1 MRFEWN
7 LSGTAEEFIDSIAG
21 DLIDFE
27 EGCLLDNYLVGT
39 DGFSLGDSVLD
50 VRSGS
55 LGLFKT
61 RHDFPSGIVMIRER
75 YLTPNSSGYR
85 AIFSDEDGMYN
96 EWDAF
101 VEEVRRD
108 YDE

>member
-7 LSGTAEEFIDSIAG
+7 LSGSAEEFIDSIAG
-21 DLIDFE
+21 DFIDFE
-27 EGCLLDNYLVGT
+27 EGSLLNNYLVGT
-39 DGFSLGDSVLD
+39 DGFSLEDSVLD
-50 VRSGS
+50 IRDGR
-55 LGLFKT
+55 LGLFRVCK
-61 RHDFPSGIVMIRER
+61 DFPSGIVMIRER

-85 AIFSDEDGMYN
+85 AIFSDEDGIYD

-101 VEEVRRD
+101 VEESRRD